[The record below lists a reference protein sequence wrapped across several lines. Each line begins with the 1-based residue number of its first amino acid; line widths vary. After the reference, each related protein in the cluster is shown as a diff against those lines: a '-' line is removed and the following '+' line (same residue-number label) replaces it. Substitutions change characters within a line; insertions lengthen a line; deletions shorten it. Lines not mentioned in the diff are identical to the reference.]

1 MGSNKLAGS
10 KLSLSIHHF
19 FLEMVSGNVPNYTQ
33 ISLQIRVGVLRRWA
47 DRFSVENQKAVVR
60 FLNVIP

>member
-1 MGSNKLAGS
+1 MGPIKLAGS

-33 ISLQIRVGVLRRWA
+33 ISLQIHVGEATVFR
-47 DRFSVENQKAVVR
+47 SKNVVR